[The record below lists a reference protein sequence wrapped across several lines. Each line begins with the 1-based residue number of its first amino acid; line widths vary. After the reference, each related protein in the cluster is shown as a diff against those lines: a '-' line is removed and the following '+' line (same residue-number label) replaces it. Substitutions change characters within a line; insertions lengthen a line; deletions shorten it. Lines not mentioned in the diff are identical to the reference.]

1 MEHSNPRTQIREGIE
16 GALGGI
22 AKVWHYRMMP
32 FNMDE
37 IPAINIL
44 PETDSEL
51 ETSLRNNNWRETE
64 TFRVELAIARESDE
78 QRFAD
83 YVDALYLQVKRA
95 LLKMKTCVKC
105 PKVHIQRRMWAVDDR
120 GQVPLI
126 VIRFFVAVEFDGDT
140 D

>member
-16 GALGGI
+16 AALGGI

-78 QRFAD
+78 ERFAD
-83 YVDALYLQVKRA
+83 RVDALYLQVKRA

-105 PKVHIQRRMWAVDDR
+105 QKVHIQRRMWAVDDR

-126 VIRFFVAVEFDGDT
+126 VIRFFVVVEFDGDT

>member
-1 MEHSNPRTQIREGIE
+1 
-16 GALGGI
+16 
-22 AKVWHYRMMP
+22 MMP

-51 ETSLRNNNWRETE
+51 ETSLRNNSWRETE
-64 TFRVELAIARESDE
+64 TFRVELAIARETDE
-78 QRFAD
+78 ERFAD
-83 YVDALYLQVKRA
+83 RVDALYLQVKRA